1 MWSKGSLKVVGQ
13 DLHSLPNTTGLLN
26 KNKGPE
32 IVNTCAC
39 DVNKFPDSGTA
50 TEANGSLP

>member
-50 TEANGSLP
+50 TEANGSPP